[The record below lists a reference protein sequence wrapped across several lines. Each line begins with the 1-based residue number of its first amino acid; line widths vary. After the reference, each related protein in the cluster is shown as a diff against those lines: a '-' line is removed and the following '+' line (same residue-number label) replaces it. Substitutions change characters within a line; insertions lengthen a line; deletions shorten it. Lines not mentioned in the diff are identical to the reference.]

1 MRTVKKLKKLF
12 PISLAILLGVAVIIV
27 AIKGGSIFGM
37 DVSFTSPKETDNSWK
52 SALSIIP
59 GDKSFA
65 RVERG
70 TVKTENP
77 SLSATST
84 TGIIS
89 QKILLEYAAI
99 QKRTGN
105 TEISD
110 SDAQAIVASL
120 VQNVD
125 LPQKIVY
132 KLSDLNI
139 SKDNSTLAG
148 GTYKESLTALINKM
162 IDENNKDLARG
173 EDALSVVT
181 MASET
186 QNSSILEKLNPIITR
201 HQTLIKN
208 LLALETPSSIAGPHL
223 HLLQSYEDLRV
234 AMIGLQKLITDP
246 IIGLTAIT
254 EYQNGIGALFTTVE
268 EYNKFN
274 PANQ

>member
-1 MRTVKKLKKLF
+1 MRTVKQLKKLF
-12 PISLAILLGVAVIIV
+12 LIFLALSLGAVIIVV

-37 DVSFTSPKETDNSWK
+37 DVSFTAPNEADTSWK

-65 RVERG
+65 RVEKG
-70 TVKTENP
+70 NVKMENP

-110 SDAQAIVASL
+110 SDAAAIAAKL
-120 VQNVD
+120 TQD
-125 LPQKIVY
+125 IKLPQKTEY
-132 KLSDLNI
+132 KLSNLNI
-139 SKDNSTLAG
+139 SEDNSALAG
-148 GTYKESLTALINKM
+148 ETYKEALTALINKM
-162 IDENNKDLARG
+162 IEENNKDLARG

-186 QNSSILEKLNPIITR
+186 QNSSILEKLNPIIAR

-208 LLALETPSSIAGPHL
+208 LLALKTPSSVAGPHL

-254 EYQNGIGALFTTVE
+254 EYQNGIGALFTAVE
-268 EYNKFN
+268 EYNKFS
-274 PANQ
+274 PANR

>member
-1 MRTVKKLKKLF
+1 MRTVKQLKKLF
-12 PISLAILLGVAVIIV
+12 LIFLALSLGAVIIV
-27 AIKGGSIFGM
+27 VATKGGRIL
-37 DVSFTSPKETDNSWK
+37 FTDNSSGNADNSWK

-65 RVERG
+65 RVEKG
-70 TVKTENP
+70 NVKMENP

-110 SDAQAIVASL
+110 SDAAAIAAKL
-120 VQNVD
+120 TQD
-125 LPQKIVY
+125 IKLPQKTEY
-132 KLSDLNI
+132 KLSNLNI
-139 SKDNSTLAG
+139 SEDNSALAG
-148 GTYKESLTALINKM
+148 ETYKEALTALINKM
-162 IDENNKDLARG
+162 IEKNNKDLASG
-173 EDALSVVT
+173 EDTLSVVT

-186 QNSSILEKLNPIITR
+186 QNSSILEKLNPIIAR

-208 LLALETPSSIAGPHL
+208 LLALKTPSSVAGPHL

-254 EYQNGIGALFTTVE
+254 EYQNGIGALLTAVE
-268 EYNKFN
+268 EYNKFS